1 MITVSLC
8 MIARDE
14 EAVLG
19 RCLQSVEGIA
29 EEIIVVDTG
38 SRDATRE
45 IARAH
50 GAKVY
55 DWAWRDDFAA
65 ARNEAFS
72 HASMEYILWL
82 DADDVMDEE
91 NRQKFLALKETLD
104 PSIDMVMMRYHVA
117 FAANGTPTLTFYRE
131 RLMRR
136 SAGFR
141 WQGRVH
147 EAIVP
152 AGHVIRCDIAVRH
165 QKKGPGNP
173 GRNLRI
179 YERMLAEGETLEPRH
194 RYYYGRELLSAGRLE
209 EAQEQLTA
217 CIEDERTWVENRIG
231 ACRDLAGCLVRRE
244 KAQEALAVLVR
255 SLAMGAPRAE
265 ICCDIGRIYFNRK
278 EYRTAAFW
286 YQAAMQCPPSEEN
299 GGFASPECRGFLPC
313 LQLCVC
319 YDRMGDHQEAEA
331 YNEKAAA
338 FKPDD
343 AAVRFNRDYFRRLR
357 EQPAAARP

>member
-1 MITVSLC
+1 
-8 MIARDE
+8 
-14 EAVLG
+14 
-19 RCLQSVEGIA
+19 
-29 EEIIVVDTG
+29 
-38 SRDATRE
+38 
-45 IARAH
+45 
-50 GAKVY
+50 
-55 DWAWRDDFAA
+55 
-65 ARNEAFS
+65 
-72 HASMEYILWL
+72 MEYILWL

-136 SAGFR
+136 SASFR

-244 KAQEALAVLVR
+244 KAQEALARPGQKPGNGCAARGNLLRHRQDIFQPQGVPDGGVLVSGGDAVSAQR
-255 SLAMGAPRAE
+255 GKRGICLARMPGVPALP
-265 ICCDIGRIYFNRK
+265 
-278 EYRTAAFW
+278 
-286 YQAAMQCPPSEEN
+286 AAM
-299 GGFASPECRGFLPC
+299 
-313 LQLCVC
+313 
-319 YDRMGDHQEAEA
+319 RM
-331 YNEKAAA
+331 
-338 FKPDD
+338 
-343 AAVRFNRDYFRRLR
+343 L
-357 EQPAAARP
+357 

>member
-38 SRDATRE
+38 SQDATRE

-136 SAGFR
+136 SASFR

-147 EAIVP
+147 EAIG
-152 AGHVIRCDIAVRH
+152 ARRACDS
-165 QKKGPGNP
+165 
-173 GRNLRI
+173 L
-179 YERMLAEGETLEPRH
+179 RH
-194 RYYYGRELLSAGRLE
+194 R
-209 EAQEQLTA
+209 
-217 CIEDERTWVENRIG
+217 
-231 ACRDLAGCLVRRE
+231 
-244 KAQEALAVLVR
+244 
-255 SLAMGAPRAE
+255 GAPSEKRA
-265 ICCDIGRIYFNRK
+265 RK
-278 EYRTAAFW
+278 SG
-286 YQAAMQCPPSEEN
+286 P
-299 GGFASPECRGFLPC
+299 
-313 LQLCVC
+313 
-319 YDRMGDHQEAEA
+319 
-331 YNEKAAA
+331 
-338 FKPDD
+338 
-343 AAVRFNRDYFRRLR
+343 
-357 EQPAAARP
+357 QPAHL